1 MTDLED
7 LKSVSLVFKEVDEER
22 DILVFERD
30 GEEVATR
37 DVVSL
42 ICDTFNMTTK
52 EFAESIKVPVRT
64 VEGWRSGK
72 PPAALAKMRI
82 GRWLES
88 QLVKREASNDAQS

>member
-22 DILVFERD
+22 DILVFEQD

-42 ICDTFNMTTK
+42 ICDTFNMTT
-52 EFAESIKVPVRT
+52 
-64 VEGWRSGK
+64 
-72 PPAALAKMRI
+72 
-82 GRWLES
+82 
-88 QLVKREASNDAQS
+88 

>member
-88 QLVKREASNDAQS
+88 QLIKREASNDAQS